1 MRSDVKRST
10 DSAARCS
17 PSLAAV
23 GASGQYGDPGRGVS
37 GSYGDPGRG
46 VSGSYG
52 GTGRGV
58 SGSYGQGA
66 GGRTWRAARR
76 RATERNATRRSG
88 SCPRRGLASGVIFR
102 AVLCVFSAGLVY

>member
-66 GGRTWRAARR
+66 GGANLARSQATR
-76 RATERNATRRSG
+76 DGKKRNTTERQLPPARSG
-88 SCPRRGLASGVIFR
+88 VRCHFSRGFVCI
-102 AVLCVFSAGLVY
+102 

>member
-37 GSYGDPGRG
+37 GSYG
-46 VSGSYG
+46 

-66 GGRTWRAARR
+66 GGANLARSQATR
-76 RATERNATRRSG
+76 DGKKRNTTERQLPPARSG
-88 SCPRRGLASGVIFR
+88 VRCHFSRGFVCI
-102 AVLCVFSAGLVY
+102 

>member
-23 GASGQYGDPGRGVS
+23 GASGQYG
-37 GSYGDPGRG
+37 
-46 VSGSYG
+46 

-58 SGSYGQGA
+58 SVSYGQGA
-66 GGRTWRAARR
+66 GGANFARSQATR
-76 RATERNATRRSG
+76 DGKKRSTTERQLPPARSRVRCHF
-88 SCPRRGLASGVIFR
+88 SRGFVCI
-102 AVLCVFSAGLVY
+102 

>member
-23 GASGQYGDPGRGVS
+23 GASGR
-37 GSYGDPGRG
+37 YGDPGRG

-66 GGRTWRAARR
+66 GGANLARSQATR
-76 RATERNATRRSG
+76 DGKKRNTTERQLPPARSG
-88 SCPRRGLASGVIFR
+88 VRCHFSRGFVCI
-102 AVLCVFSAGLVY
+102 